1 MYSAEYKRRLKH
13 PDQAVEII
21 ESGNTMVHGVANSE
35 PPALLEAV
43 ARRVRGGKLS
53 DLKVYSLHPLQYAAK
68 TILAPDLGDRI
79 ASYSWFLTAS
89 DRELVKAGIDFFIP
103 NELHHIP
110 RLCREFMNID
120 VIMTTVSP
128 MDKAGFFSFGV
139 ANTYISVASRHCK
152 RLILEVNPNMPRVFG
167 DSFVHISEIDAIV
180 ENEVPLPEILP
191 APPKPESEIIGRRI
205 AEMIPDGA
213 TIQIGVGGIPD
224 AVTKY
229 LENHKDLGIHTELLT
244 PGMIDLV
251 KKGVINGKRKSIHP
265 RKHIFTAVTGN
276 KESYEFVN
284 DNPSM
289 ESYPSSYTNDP
300 RVIAQNENMISVNS
314 TIEVD
319 LTGQCNSEFLAGM
332 EFSGTGGQ
340 LDFVRGAFESK
351 GGKSFIAFYSTAQN
365 GEVSRIVPQF
375 EPGVVVT
382 TPRMDVHYLATEYGI
397 VNLMGKSTHQRALDL
412 ISIAHPKFRDD
423 LLNEA
428 KGLRII

>member
-1 MYSAEYKRRLKH
+1 MYSVEYNKKLTN
-13 PDQAVEII
+13 PDQAVELV
-21 ESGNTMVHGVANSE
+21 ESGNTMVHGVANCE

-53 DLKVYSLHPLQYAAK
+53 DLKVYSLHPIQHAAN
-68 TILAPDLGDRI
+68 TVLTPDLNDRI

-103 NELHHIP
+103 NELHHVP

-120 VIMTTVSP
+120 VTMTTVSP

-139 ANTYISVASRHCK
+139 ANLHIPIAARHCK
-152 RLILEVNPNMPRVFG
+152 RLIVEVNPNMPRVFG

-180 ENEVPLPEILP
+180 VNEVELPEILS
-191 APPKPESEIIGRRI
+191 APLEPESEIIGRRI

-229 LENHKDLGIHTELLT
+229 LENHKDLGIHTEILT

-265 RKHIFTAVTGN
+265 RKHIFTGVIGH

-289 ESYPSSYTNDP
+289 ESYPVCYTNDP

-351 GGKSFIAFYSTAQN
+351 GGKSFIAFYSTAKK
-365 GEVSRIVPQF
+365 GEISRIVPQF
-375 EPGVVVT
+375 EPGAVVT

-397 VNLMGKSTHQRALDL
+397 VNLMGKSTHDRALDL

-428 KGLRII
+428 KKLRII